1 MIKSL
6 IKSLIRKL
14 FSYFFLTQKEREA
27 IIQLR
32 ELRSKGVIVHPSG
45 NVSFESREAEQW
57 WCEQMFLKGKEIN
70 DKIEERK

>member
-1 MIKSL
+1 MKEI
-6 IKSLIRKL
+6 IRKL

-32 ELRSKGVIVHPSG
+32 ELKSKGVIVHSSG
-45 NVSFESREAEQW
+45 KVSFESREAEQW
-57 WCEQMFLKGKEIN
+57 WCEQMFLKGKEIS

>member
-1 MIKSL
+1 M

-32 ELRSKGVIVHPSG
+32 ELRSKGVIVHSSG
-45 NVSFESREAEQW
+45 KVSFESREAEQW
-57 WCEQMFLKGKEIN
+57 WCWLMTFLLSMML
-70 DKIEERK
+70 RVSL